1 MRRTAPRPPAGVP
14 AASGPEAGPEA
25 AAEAAGAAVA
35 APAAPAAPVETPQ
48 PTLSTEFAFELP
60 RGYVDESGTVHRH
73 GVMRLAT
80 AKDELVPLRDLRV
93 QENPAY
99 LSVVLLG
106 RVITRLGTL
115 PLVHDGVWRTCSPP
129 TSPSCRTS
137 TGRSTPRAT
146 RGRGVLPAL
155 RAVVRGRT
163 RREPPGGIV
172 TYATDRMHEEIAY
185 IAYHFHWSQAEILD
199 LEHRDRRRYV
209 EQIATL
215 VTRAEAER

>member
-1 MRRTAPRPPAGVP
+1 MRRTAPRPPAAAVP
-14 AASGPEAGPEA
+14 VASGPEAGPEA

-35 APAAPAAPVETPQ
+35 APAAPAAPAVAPQ
-48 PTLSTEFAFELP
+48 PALSTEFAFELP

-115 PLVHDGVWRTCSPP
+115 PLVHDGVVENMFASDLAFLQDFYRQ
-129 TSPSCRTS
+129 
-137 TGRSTPRAT
+137 
-146 RGRGVLPAL
+146 
-155 RAVVRGRT
+155 
-163 RREPPGGIV
+163 IN
-172 TYATDRMHEEIAY
+172 
-185 IAYHFHWSQAEILD
+185 AEG
-199 LEHRDRRRYV
+199 H
-209 EQIATL
+209 
-215 VTRAEAER
+215 TRAGVSCPHCEQPFEVELGGSRLGES